1 MLHTLALLPN
11 FDFYLCLRVK
21 FHKSLFWVPILA
33 AGGPYWVPISQKN
46 GSLSQSLGVPISFG
60 VSALGLH
67 EKNLGPHSMWEQC
80 LSHGV
85 NFWVRC
91 ASGNVYMYT
100 WDQAKIC
107 FDHYRCTKSL
117 GALQESRSQVLVYGP
132 SNFVLALRASLTLSF
147 KPFGRS
153 GRVTHAPLDRDA
165 LHTDASHTVA
175 LHTDDDDRNDDDD
188 EDCIVHK

>member
-1 MLHTLALLPN
+1 
-11 FDFYLCLRVK
+11 
-21 FHKSLFWVPILA
+21 
-33 AGGPYWVPISQKN
+33 
-46 GSLSQSLGVPISFG
+46 
-60 VSALGLH
+60 
-67 EKNLGPHSMWEQC
+67 MWEQC

-188 EDCIVHK
+188 EDCFVHK

>member
-1 MLHTLALLPN
+1 MLSYILLFRVTLLTN
-11 FDFYLCLRVK
+11 FDFYLCLRVN
-21 FHKSLFWVPILA
+21 
-33 AGGPYWVPISQKN
+33 WVPISQKN

-165 LHTDASHTVA
+165 LHRDASHTVGIA
-175 LHTDDDDRNDDDD
+175 HG
-188 EDCIVHK
+188 

>member
-1 MLHTLALLPN
+1 MLP
-11 FDFYLCLRVK
+11 R
-21 FHKSLFWVPILA
+21 
-33 AGGPYWVPISQKN
+33 VPISLK
-46 GSLSQSLGVPISFG
+46 GSP
-60 VSALGLH
+60 LGLY

-165 LHTDASHTVA
+165 LHRDASHTVGIA
-175 LHTDDDDRNDDDD
+175 QG
-188 EDCIVHK
+188 

>member
-1 MLHTLALLPN
+1 MLVQWCINLQISSSEKEFINLRHSIKGTAANSLLPHGSPFGFLY
-11 FDFYLCLRVK
+11 FDKLARFGRFIK
-21 FHKSLFWVPILA
+21 NTFWGHHFCCQGSQFGPHFTQNWDPIT
-33 AGGPYWVPISQKN
+33 N
-46 GSLSQSLGVPISFG
+46 
-60 VSALGLH
+60 
-67 EKNLGPHSMWEQC
+67 NLGPHSMWEQC

-165 LHTDASHTVA
+165 LHRDASHTVGIA
-175 LHTDDDDRNDDDD
+175 HG
-188 EDCIVHK
+188 

>member
-1 MLHTLALLPN
+1 
-11 FDFYLCLRVK
+11 
-21 FHKSLFWVPILA
+21 
-33 AGGPYWVPISQKN
+33 
-46 GSLSQSLGVPISFG
+46 
-60 VSALGLH
+60 
-67 EKNLGPHSMWEQC
+67 MWEQC

-165 LHTDASHTVA
+165 LHRDASHTDASHTVA